1 MTKRAKR
8 SSSALSQ
15 AANQDV
21 VGLLTTLVGKLTSFE
36 SKLDTVL
43 DHIISAPRHQPAPA
57 PSPQQRK
64 EHRPM
69 HKVICADCKK
79 ECEVPFKPSV
89 GRPVYCKECFS
100 KRKAG
105 RSFKTNIDN
114 KPTDAV
120 PAQIIHDDKLR
131 DGEKRKFLIFKKA
144 RLFPGQDWMNLW
156 GLTRLKW

>member
-15 AANQDV
+15 AASQDV

-43 DHIISAPRHQPAPA
+43 DRIISAPRHQPAPA

-69 HKVICADCKK
+69 HKAICADCKK
-79 ECEVPFKPSV
+79 ECEVPFKPTG
-89 GRPVYCKECFS
+89 GRPVYCKDCFS
-100 KRKAG
+100 KRKAAGILLKG
-105 RSFKTNIDN
+105 RPGET
-114 KPTDAV
+114 V
-120 PAQIIHDDKLR
+120 PAQVAHIDKPKVA
-131 DGEKRKFLIFKKA
+131 EKKKSVVI
-144 RLFPGQDWMNLW
+144 R
-156 GLTRLKW
+156 

>member
-43 DHIISAPRHQPAPA
+43 DRIISAPHHQPVPA

-100 KRKAG
+100 KRKSG
-105 RSFKTNIDN
+105 RSFKANIDN
-114 KPTDAV
+114 KPIDAV
-120 PAQIIHDDKLR
+120 PAQAIHDDKPR
-131 DGEKRKFLIFKKA
+131 DGEKRKFVGKKKSVSKK
-144 RLFPGQDWMNLW
+144 RKK
-156 GLTRLKW
+156 RS